1 VQHYWPRFSNADIYT
16 FGVVPNVR
24 RNIST
29 KALG

>member
-1 VQHYWPRFSNADIYT
+1 MGFPALSKAEIHA

-29 KALG
+29 KALGWQ